1 MRRRFVWAG
10 LIALVCGSAQA
21 DGMYRWVDKSGKFY
35 YGDTPAED
43 AAKVDKMK
51 FGAVQAAGVNDL
63 PYLTRRAKQSF
74 PVTLYVAENCG
85 DSCKQARE
93 FLTKRGIPFTEKN
106 VRTKEE
112 LEDFKKLSGSAG
124 VPTLAVGQTW
134 FKGFQAE
141 QWGGG
146 LDTAGY
152 PQAPSQPQPPANPS
166 ATKHEKTEAQH

>member
-1 MRRRFVWAG
+1 MRRRFVWAA

-21 DGMYRWVDKSGKFY
+21 DGMYRWVDKSGKVY
-35 YGDTPAED
+35 YGDQPAED

-51 FGAVQAAGVNDL
+51 FGAVQAVGVNDL

>member
-1 MRRRFVWAG
+1 MRRRFIWAG
-10 LIALVCGSAQA
+10 LIALACGSAQA
-21 DGMYRWVDKSGKFY
+21 DGMYRWVDKSGKVY

-85 DSCKQARE
+85 DSCKEARL